1 MRYLGLDVGERHIG
15 VAVGELL
22 ASELTTLRAGKQQS
36 FYARPEL
43 AYAQIEQLITK
54 EHADELVVG
63 LPMDEAG
70 ELTNEAKKIQH
81 FIDGLTVRLNQKIRT
96 VNETLTSFM
105 ALDLLE
111 DQGVTGP
118 AATARVD
125 QLAAQL
131 ILQQYLE
138 ENANI

>member
-1 MRYLGLDVGERHIG
+1 MRYLGIDAGEKTIG

-22 ASELTTLRAGKQQS
+22 AHELTTLRSGKKKT
-36 FYARPEL
+36 FYDTPIV
-43 AYAQIEQLITK
+43 AYRGIEQLFKREACDAI
-54 EHADELVVG
+54 VVG
-63 LPMDEAG
+63 LPVKENG
-70 ELTNEAKKIQH
+70 EITSEAKKIKK
-81 FIDGLTVRLNQKIRT
+81 FADGLEQFINAKVHF

-111 DQGVTGP
+111 GQGVIGQ
-118 AATARVD
+118 AADVRVD

-138 ENANI
+138 ENASL